1 MLIIIFVNIS
11 IYADDSPLNNLYSL
25 YIDKAKNS
33 IIVENSKDNVD
44 MSTVWD
50 SYFSTINKEIE
61 IEIEEIEYQPQ
72 NYLNI
77 VDETIIQLEDV
88 SDTELNSSQ
97 VDILTL
103 DFEDEISEINSF
115 FNEEII
121 METNNNE
128 NINKSEI
135 NSIKET
141 KIESQNLPLHN
152 DENLNIYS
160 SSIDYSNSN
169 VEESILPNKISFG
182 DKKKIKLDM
191 FLLPS
196 YLVINGDFLHSPT
209 SIFGFGVGVG
219 LKDVITFAN
228 QWSLSFKLYYTNNPM
243 LIPTCDFTY
252 NNFRIYL
259 GLGVNYIIKAT
270 LLDFAFALGAQ
281 YELNNGFEFG
291 IDMTVNSYKYSS
303 STVGC
308 TNFSILVGKTFS
320 F

>member
-121 METNNNE
+121 M
-128 NINKSEI
+128 
-135 NSIKET
+135 
-141 KIESQNLPLHN
+141 
-152 DENLNIYS
+152 
-160 SSIDYSNSN
+160 
-169 VEESILPNKISFG
+169 
-182 DKKKIKLDM
+182 
-191 FLLPS
+191 
-196 YLVINGDFLHSPT
+196 
-209 SIFGFGVGVG
+209 
-219 LKDVITFAN
+219 
-228 QWSLSFKLYYTNNPM
+228 
-243 LIPTCDFTY
+243 
-252 NNFRIYL
+252 
-259 GLGVNYIIKAT
+259 
-270 LLDFAFALGAQ
+270 
-281 YELNNGFEFG
+281 
-291 IDMTVNSYKYSS
+291 
-303 STVGC
+303 
-308 TNFSILVGKTFS
+308 
-320 F
+320 